1 MTHNKKI
8 ITEKKRI
15 IDFIEKES
23 RNGDGLAML
32 VKAGFIIILA
42 LFLLFIYNRNSATD
56 VAKED
61 ISNELLK
68 STDVAEVMS
77 PASDRDTMQFL
88 GLDATKYEY
97 TIYYRNTTALAV
109 DELLIVKVKDTSS
122 LASISDTV
130 QKRIDSQIKAYEG
143 YGAEQ
148 VKLLKSA
155 VTLKK
160 GDYYFY
166 CTATNAEKYK
176 EVLLDVIQ

>member
-1 MTHNKKI
+1 MTHNKKTT
-8 ITEKKRI
+8 TEKNRLT
-15 IDFIEKES
+15 DFIEKES
-23 RNGDGLAML
+23 SNGDGLTLL
-32 VKAGFIIILA
+32 VKAAFILILA
-42 LFLLFIYNRNSATD
+42 LFLVFIYNRNSATD

-61 ISNELLK
+61 ITNALSKN
-68 STDVAEVMS
+68 TDVEAVMS
-77 PASDRDTMQFL
+77 PASDRDLMQFL
-88 GLDATKYEY
+88 GLDASKYEF

-109 DELLIVKVKDTSS
+109 DELLVIKAKDVSS
-122 LASISDTV
+122 LAAVSDAV

-143 YGAEQ
+143 YGPEQ

-166 CTATNAEKYK
+166 STATNAEKYK